1 MLQLVLINYSHER
14 NLPMP
19 YKDDVSVLN
28 NNGNELF
35 YKPSDEE
42 KLLGMLLFLLNFFT
56 AIIGPLIIWL
66 LKREESAY
74 VDHHGKEYFNLII
87 SFFIYEIIA
96 AVTLVIGIGFILI
109 PILSIVFLIFII
121 IGAVK
126 AYQGEYYRF
135 PLIFRLIK

>member
-1 MLQLVLINYSHER
+1 MSNDYDVTIINE
-14 NLPMP
+14 
-19 YKDDVSVLN
+19 
-28 NNGNELF
+28 NGNELL

-74 VDHHGKEYFNLII
+74 VDHHGKEYFNLLI

-96 AVTLVIGIGFILI
+96 AITLIVGIGFILI
-109 PILSIVFLIFII
+109 PILSIVFLIFIVV
-121 IGAVK
+121 GAVK